1 MTIPTT
7 LESNAIF
14 KLRPIFINSL
24 LFARSTILGSR
35 ENFFLSILI
44 VRGAKRREK
53 KNNRPSVSGALPNHK
68 HDLFHIR
75 YFENA
80 PMGPGY
86 RSTRVA
92 L

>member
-1 MTIPTT
+1 M
-7 LESNAIF
+7 F

-24 LFARSTILGSR
+24 LFARSTTLGSR
-35 ENFFLSILI
+35 GYFFLIDTVMM
-44 VRGAKRREK
+44 VRGEAASTRLQVRREK
-53 KNNRPSVSGALPNHK
+53 NNLPSVSGALSNHK
-68 HDLFHIR
+68 HGLFHIR

-80 PMGPGY
+80 PMEPGY